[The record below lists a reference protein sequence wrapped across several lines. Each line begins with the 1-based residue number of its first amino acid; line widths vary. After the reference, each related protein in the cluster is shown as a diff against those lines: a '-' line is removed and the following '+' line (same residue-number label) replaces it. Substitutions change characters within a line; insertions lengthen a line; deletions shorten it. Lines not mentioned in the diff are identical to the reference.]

1 MKLDKSSSRDLITLF
16 WYKKLYFYRNKFTGL
31 YQSTYNSK
39 EHLPPWLPQ
48 TRIKVARKKP
58 KLPSSPKNV
67 DL

>member
-16 WYKKLYFYRNKFTGL
+16 WYKKLYFYRNKLTGL

-48 TRIKVARKKP
+48 TRIKVARKKT